1 VEAQSQVAA
10 GEKKEEDGR
19 PAGAGSAMSAASK
32 KEGKQESAGSKASLA
47 KKPSQMSGVQSFA
60 AKRQMDQVFLN
71 KQTREFKEKLL
82 DYVDEIVV
90 RQNASDPVANME
102 SFTTEN
108 ASRKV
113 LKELLNE
120 FHVTA
125 EDLRKKSAVHEE
137 KLRAQKAL
145 GEKQQLLMKKL

>member
-1 VEAQSQVAA
+1 
-10 GEKKEEDGR
+10 
-19 PAGAGSAMSAASK
+19 
-32 KEGKQESAGSKASLA
+32 
-47 KKPSQMSGVQSFA
+47 MSGVQSFA